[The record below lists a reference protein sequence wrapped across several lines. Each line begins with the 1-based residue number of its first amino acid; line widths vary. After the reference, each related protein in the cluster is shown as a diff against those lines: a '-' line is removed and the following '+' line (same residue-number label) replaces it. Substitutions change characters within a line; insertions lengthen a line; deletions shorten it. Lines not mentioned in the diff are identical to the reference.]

1 MIFGQNHKTLH
12 CMKKK
17 KTYILALLALFSLAS
32 CGPIAN
38 EKEIELSNIYGKWQ
52 EGTLYERYYADSI
65 EYVLQSGDTI
75 MVVGTTW
82 DVADSVTEQEA
93 LPFNWTLSDDN
104 KLLQSH
110 IMFNGAITPKTYTV
124 TELSA
129 HAFVYHDDYGVE
141 HSFTKVV
148 EPVIEEQEEP

>member
-1 MIFGQNHKTLH
+1 MKNKLH
-12 CMKKK
+12 
-17 KTYILALLALFSLAS
+17 IAALIALLPFVAAS
-32 CGPIAN
+32 CGPITN

-93 LPFNWTLSDDN
+93 LPFNWTLGADN

-110 IMFNGAITPKTYTV
+110 IMFNGAVTPKTYTV

-129 HAFVYHDDYGVE
+129 NAFVYHDDYGVE
-141 HSFTKVV
+141 HSFTKVN
-148 EPVIEEQEEP
+148 EPIIERGEP

>member
-1 MIFGQNHKTLH
+1 
-12 CMKKK
+12 MKKK
-17 KTYILALLALFSLAS
+17 KTYILALLALFSFAS

-82 DVADSVTEQEA
+82 DLADSVTEQEA

-110 IMFNGAITPKTYTV
+110 IMFNGAVTPKTYTV

-129 HAFVYHDDYGVE
+129 NAFVYHDDYGVE
-141 HSFTKVV
+141 HSFTKVN
-148 EPVIEEQEEP
+148 EPIIEQKKP